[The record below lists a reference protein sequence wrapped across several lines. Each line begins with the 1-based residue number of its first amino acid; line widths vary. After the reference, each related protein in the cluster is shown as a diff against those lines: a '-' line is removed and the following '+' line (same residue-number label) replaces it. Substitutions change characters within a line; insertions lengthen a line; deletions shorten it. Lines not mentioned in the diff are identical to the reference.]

1 MYSMTLRCAGGR
13 TLSTY
18 VTRSSPSKAASRS
31 SSKPSWYGIWP
42 RSMRRRTTRG
52 GSTRLVLDE
61 IVNHGLARV
70 GKRVFGH
77 RPAPEHLL
85 QGFCSRVLTF
95 FPLRACEH
103 RGPYQL
109 GAGGRARAPAWYG
122 SINGAPSHRF
132 GRGYFTVAVMYLSPG
147 TRPSVRTPAGI
158 SQDSRLG
165 SEADVYRWKKRTV
178 AASVI
183 ATTAA
188 MTVMR
193 MECVPT

>member
-95 FPLRACEH
+95 FPLRPCEH
-103 RGPYQL
+103 RDPHQFPERVAEELLKPVGRERPGLRPGLVWLYQR
-109 GAGGRARAPAWYG
+109 GA
-122 SINGAPSHRF
+122 
-132 GRGYFTVAVMYLSPG
+132 L
-147 TRPSVRTPAGI
+147 PSVRARFLHRSCHVPKSGNPPERE
-158 SQDSRLG
+158 DVSRNFARFSPGLSG
-165 SEADVYRWKKRTV
+165 GRLPLED
-178 AASVI
+178 
-183 ATTAA
+183 
-188 MTVMR
+188 
-193 MECVPT
+193 EE